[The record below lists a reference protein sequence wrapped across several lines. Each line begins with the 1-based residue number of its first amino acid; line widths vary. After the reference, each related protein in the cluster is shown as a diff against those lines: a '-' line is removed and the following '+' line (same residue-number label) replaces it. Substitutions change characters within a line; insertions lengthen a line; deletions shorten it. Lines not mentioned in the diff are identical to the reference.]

1 MYQDIVY
8 EVNQDIATITI
19 NRANYGNS
27 FSEST
32 YGEIVEAMKQVDQDP
47 HVKVAIITG
56 AGKNFCAGG
65 DIQLF
70 QELIA
75 SERYIAEEDVLMTG
89 EMVRSVKMC
98 RKPVISVVNGVAAGA
113 GFGLVLACD
122 FIVMSHSSRL
132 LTAFID
138 MAFPGDTILLYN
150 LQTAIGSQ
158 RTIRH
163 MMLNEPIDAELALEY
178 GLAYQVVA
186 ENDLMTSGFKLAKT
200 LATKSSQALGYQK
213 ELFAAIQYP
222 EAERINKMEAIFM
235 RQSSMGMDHQE
246 AVSNFLKKSS
256 LKAR

>member
-1 MYQDIVY
+1 MYKDIMY

-19 NRANYGNS
+19 NRANHGNS

-32 YGEIVEAMKQVDQDP
+32 YGEIAKAMKQVDQDP
-47 HVKVAIITG
+47 LVKVAIITG

-70 QELIA
+70 QKLIE
-75 SERYIAEEDVLMTG
+75 SECYIAKEDVLMTG
-89 EMVRSVKMC
+89 EMVRSVKTC

-113 GFGLVLACD
+113 GFGLVMACD

-132 LTAFID
+132 LPAFID
-138 MAFPGDTILLYN
+138 MAFPGDTVLLYN
-150 LQTAIGSQ
+150 LQSAIGSQ

-178 GLAYQVVA
+178 GLAYQVVE
-186 ENDLMTSGFKLAKT
+186 ENDLMTSGLELAKKLA
-200 LATKSSQALGYQK
+200 AKSSQALGYQK
-213 ELFAAIQYP
+213 ELLAAIQYP
-222 EAERINKMEAIFM
+222 KAEQVNKIEAILM